1 MKCSTPKERVRRLEN
16 IQQSRKVK
24 FMKKKILLII
34 SMCLIVLG
42 LTACG
47 KADPTTV
54 DYNGHSYD
62 ELKQT
67 CEGTVTSLREM
78 TDEQKQVYLAMAEM
92 TDAQKNSYILSLA
105 PTATE
110 KDIEEIIRQAN
121 LIIRW
126 DEAVADVGE
135 FVELGDFTIT
145 KSGKTLTCEQEIIYE
160 NRPVLLSYVYQYYN
174 MELEDIGVEAVQTL
188 GEKMT
193 NAALNT
199 LMGMGVVFVVLIL
212 ISLIIFGFKIF
223 PYLEEKKKASAVV
236 DMPAAAPAPA
246 PVLAAAPAAQ
256 AMDDLEL
263 TAVIAAAIA
272 ASTGTSTSDFVVRSI
287 KRR

>member
-24 FMKKKILLII
+24 FMKKKILLMI

-78 TDEQKQVYLAMAEM
+78 PDEQKQVYLAMAEM
-92 TDAQKNSYILSLA
+92 NDAQKNAYILSLA

-110 KDIEEIIRQAN
+110 KDIEEIIRQTN

-126 DEAVADVGE
+126 DEAVADVGD

-160 NRPVLLSYVYQYYN
+160 ERPVLLSYVYHYYN

-199 LMGMGVVFVVLIL
+199 LMGMGVVFAVLIL
-212 ISLIIFGFKIF
+212 ISLIIYGFKIF
-223 PYLEEKKKASAVV
+223 PYLEEKKKASAAA
-236 DMPAAAPAPA
+236 DMPAVPVPAAPVPAAAPAA
-246 PVLAAAPAAQ
+246 P

>member
-1 MKCSTPKERVRRLEN
+1 
-16 IQQSRKVK
+16 
-24 FMKKKILLII
+24 MKKKILLMI

-47 KADPTTV
+47 EADPTTV

-67 CEGTVTSLREM
+67 CEGTVESLKEM
-78 TDEQKQVYLAMAEM
+78 PDEQKQVYLAMEDM
-92 TDAQKNSYILSLA
+92 TDVQKKAYILSLA

-110 KDIEEIIRQAN
+110 KDIEEIIRQTN
-121 LIIRW
+121 LLIRW
-126 DEAVADVGE
+126 EEAMKDVVE
-135 FVELGDFTIT
+135 FVELGEFTIT
-145 KSGKTLTCEQEIIYE
+145 KSGKTLTCEQKIIYE
-160 NRPVLLSYVYQYYN
+160 KRPVLLSYVYQYYN

-199 LMGMGVVFVVLIL
+199 LMGMGVVFTVLIL
-212 ISLIIFGFKIF
+212 ISLIIYGFKIF
-223 PYLEEKKKASAVV
+223 PYLEEKKKANAVA
-236 DMPAAAPAPA
+236 DLPKAAPTPAPAPA
-246 PVLAAAPAAQ
+246 PVVQAQ
-256 AMDDLEL
+256 DDLEL

>member
-24 FMKKKILLII
+24 FMKKKILLMI

-54 DYNGHSYD
+54 DNGHSYD

-78 TDEQKQVYLAMAEM
+78 PDEQKQVYLAMAEM
-92 TDAQKNSYILSLA
+92 NDAQKNAYILSLA

-110 KDIEEIIRQAN
+110 KDIEEIIRQTN

-126 DEAVADVGE
+126 DEAVADVGD

-160 NRPVLLSYVYQYYN
+160 ERPVLLSYVYHYYN

-199 LMGMGVVFVVLIL
+199 LMGMGVVFAVLIL
-212 ISLIIFGFKIF
+212 ISLIIYGFKIF
-223 PYLEEKKKASAVV
+223 PYLEEKKKASAAA
-236 DMPAAAPAPA
+236 DMPAVPVPAAPVPAAAPAA
-246 PVLAAAPAAQ
+246 P

>member
-1 MKCSTPKERVRRLEN
+1 MKCFTPKERVRRLEN

-24 FMKKKILLII
+24 FMKKKILLMI

-78 TDEQKQVYLAMAEM
+78 PDEQKQVYLAMADM
-92 TDAQKNSYILSLA
+92 TDTEKNAYILSLA

-110 KDIEEIIRQAN
+110 KDIEEIIRQTN

-160 NRPVLLSYVYQYYN
+160 ERPVLLSYVYQYYN

-193 NAALNT
+193 NAGLNT
-199 LMGMGVVFVVLIL
+199 LMGMGVVFTVLIL
-212 ISLIIFGFKIF
+212 ISLIIYGFKIF
-223 PYLEEKKKASAVV
+223 PYLEEKKKANAIV
-236 DMPAAAPAPA
+236 DMPAAAP
-246 PVLAAAPAAQ
+246 VAAPAATPVTQ
-256 AMDDLEL
+256 TQDDLEL
-263 TAVIAAAIA
+263 AAVIAAAIA